1 MAQMLHILNGDATR
15 YEFEPAGIPGDVL
28 VWREMLVEGPAVYPI
43 FSEKWI
49 EKRKQYLV
57 EFYECPPEVYDQRT
71 ERKLAQLSRVPH
83 YAEIVLWFEFDLFC
97 QVNMIGVLSALQQLK
112 AQKVSLVCPGE
123 HPDIPDFRGLGQLKR
138 EHFLP
143 LFAERLDLSAN
154 DLDFADRLYQAYAN
168 EDPRVLQQFLHRD
181 FPAAFPHLRAALL
194 LHLKRFPSRE
204 NGLSL
209 EEKELLECLKSDL
222 SSRHRWVGQILRQDA
237 QRGFGDLQYFHL
249 IKRLE
254 PLFAQTEE
262 RVKLNETG
270 KAVLAGR
277 QDFLRINGE
286 EVWLGGARNKD
297 WRWVDEQQEVVA
309 V

>member
-1 MAQMLHILNGDATR
+1 MAQILHILNGDATR

-28 VWREMLVEGPAVYPI
+28 VWQEMLVEGPAVYPI
-43 FSEKWI
+43 LSAGWM
-49 EKRKQYLV
+49 EKRKQFLV
-57 EFYECPPEVYDQRT
+57 DCYDCPPEVYDQRT
-71 ERKLAQLSRVPH
+71 ERKVAQLNQVPD
-83 YAEIVLWFEFDLFC
+83 YAEVVLWFEFDLFC
-97 QVNMIGVLSALQQLK
+97 QVNMMGVLSALQRLQ

-138 EHFLP
+138 EHFPP
-143 LFAERLDLSAN
+143 LFQERLGLSAD
-154 DLDFADRLYQAYAN
+154 DLDFADRLYRAYAN
-168 EDPRVLQQFLHRD
+168 EDPRVLQQFLSRD
-181 FPAAFPHLRAALL
+181 IPAVFPHLRAAIL
-194 LHLKRFPSRE
+194 LHLQRFPSQK

-209 EEKELLECLKSDL
+209 EEKELLACLKSDL

-254 PLFAQTEE
+254 PLFEQTDEW
-262 RVKLNETG
+262 VKLNKTG
-270 KAVLAGR
+270 RAVLEGR
-277 QDFLRINGE
+277 QDFLSINDE

-297 WRWVDEQQEVVA
+297 WRWMDEKQEVVA